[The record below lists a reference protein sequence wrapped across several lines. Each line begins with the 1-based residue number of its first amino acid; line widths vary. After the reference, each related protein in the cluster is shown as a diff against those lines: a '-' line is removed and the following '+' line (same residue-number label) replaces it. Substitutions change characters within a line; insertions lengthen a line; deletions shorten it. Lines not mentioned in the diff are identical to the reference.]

1 MPENLFKI
9 DEESLQNLTR
19 LPNLGVK
26 VPATGYNYQASGFVC
41 SQLAAKNNAGYVD
54 SADILCHNEWDYLV
68 DKVLESADKKSI
80 ITGEIPVTP
89 ADNNYLALDYFM
101 FAFAKILPSDDFPVS
116 RVVIPLTIAQSDE
129 STKETHGT
137 ALCLDNQPGN
147 KLNVILLEQHAYRQG
162 QKDYRQELDFSIET
176 KNVLQH
182 LQQMLKS
189 ENFNEINLFYN
200 KKPICREQGVC
211 GIVSLELCKEF
222 LTIDSPARLA
232 LMPPTLSQKDVEAAH
247 HRNYLAYSQTILPKL
262 SHDHGR

>member
-9 DEESLQNLTR
+9 DEESFENLNR
-19 LPNLGVK
+19 SPNLGIK
-26 VPATGYNYQASGFVC
+26 IPSTGYNYQATGFVC
-41 SQLAAKNNAGYVD
+41 SQIASEINAGYVD
-54 SADILCHNEWDYLV
+54 SADILIHNNWDYLV
-68 DKVLESADKKSI
+68 DKVLESADKESV

-89 ADNNYLALDYFM
+89 ADNSYLALDYFM
-101 FAFAKILPSDDFPVS
+101 FAFAKILPSDDFPAS
-116 RVVIPLTIAQSDE
+116 RLVIPLTIAQPDKSA
-129 STKETHGT
+129 KETHGT

-147 KLNVILLEQHAYRQG
+147 KLNIILLEQHAYRQG
-162 QKDYRQELDFSIET
+162 QKDYRQELDFSHET
-176 KNVLQH
+176 KDVLQH

-232 LMPPTLSQKDVEAAH
+232 LMPPTLNQKDVEAAH
-247 HRNYLAYSQTILPKL
+247 HRNYLAYSQTISPKL
-262 SHDHGR
+262 SRDYSR